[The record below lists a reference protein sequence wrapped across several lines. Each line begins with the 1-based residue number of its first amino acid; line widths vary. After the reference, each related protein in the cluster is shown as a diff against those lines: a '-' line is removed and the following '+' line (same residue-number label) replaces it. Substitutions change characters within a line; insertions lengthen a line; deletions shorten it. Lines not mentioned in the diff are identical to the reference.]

1 MIRLKKLTN
10 YQKNI
15 FLLKQMDDI
24 LPSFQFLSNYIIF
37 FLINQMKYFYVKS
50 RINLILRFFKKH
62 ENLKENCI
70 K

>member
-24 LPSFQFLSNYIIF
+24 LPSFQFLSSYIIF

-50 RINLILRFFKKH
+50 RINLILRFF
-62 ENLKENCI
+62 
-70 K
+70 